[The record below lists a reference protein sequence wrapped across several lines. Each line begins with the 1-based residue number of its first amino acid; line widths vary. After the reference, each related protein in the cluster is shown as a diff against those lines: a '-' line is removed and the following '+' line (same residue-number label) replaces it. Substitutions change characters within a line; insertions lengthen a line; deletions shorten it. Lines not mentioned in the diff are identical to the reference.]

1 VVYAI
6 RTAYTTT
13 SPYLKRPLVSRIVV
27 MNRSSIP
34 TVNKSL
40 GLIAALST
48 VVLWASAYPAI
59 RIGLKGFDPFSLA
72 ALRFVVAGSVMVA
85 WLVYARPK
93 LPAPKDCAQLAFC
106 AFIGITAYNLLLNA
120 GQQSTSAAAAS
131 FIINTAPIMT
141 SLMAV
146 GFLNERFSPISWLG
160 SVIGFVGVGIVASG
174 QPGGLSFGG
183 GSMLVFLAA
192 LCHALYFILQRP
204 LLARVG
210 VKYCAPML
218 VVLGAVF
225 LLPWVPQ
232 AHSQIGAA
240 PTSSIWA
247 AIFLGIFPA
256 AAGFFTWSFAQAHY
270 GVARAANFLYLVPA
284 VAATISYLVNAE
296 VPSATTLIGGGIA
309 IFGVVLVNAFKPTPT
324 K

>member
-1 VVYAI
+1 M

-13 SPYLKRPLVSRIVV
+13 SRYLKLRRVFRIFA
-27 MNRSSIP
+27 MNAPQSVAAKS
-34 TVNKSL
+34 SL
-40 GLIAALST
+40 GLLAALAT

-72 ALRFVVAGSVMVA
+72 ALRYVVAGAVMFA
-85 WLVYARPK
+85 WLLFTRPS
-93 LPAPKDCAQLAFC
+93 LPRWSDCAQLALC

-146 GFLNERFSPISWLG
+146 GFLHERFSALSWLG
-160 SVIGFVGVGIVASG
+160 SLIGFIGVGLVASG

-204 LLARVG
+204 LLARIG
-210 VKYCAPML
+210 VKHCAPML
-218 VVLGAVF
+218 VVLGAIF
-225 LLPWVPQ
+225 LLPWFPR
-232 AHSQIGAA
+232 AMSQWGAA
-240 PTSSIWA
+240 PTEAIWA
-247 AIFLGIFPA
+247 VVFLGIFPA
-256 AAGFFTWSFAQAHY
+256 AAGFFTWSYAQAHY
-270 GVARAANFLYLVPA
+270 GAARAANFLYLVPA
-284 VAATISYLVNAE
+284 VAATISYFVNSE
-296 VPSATTLIGGGIA
+296 VPSATTLLGGGIA
-309 IFGVVLVNAFKPTPT
+309 IAGVVLVNAFKPNAVKAKP
-324 K
+324 